1 MDKHLLGN
9 PAKISQSEWIMKSK
23 KKIFLI
29 SLGCAKNLVD
39 SENVLGLLKTNGF
52 PLVSSLQEAEV
63 AIVNTCGFIQSAV
76 EESIDTILEVAKKK
90 RRGEL
95 EALFV
100 MGCFVQRYGYKLLK
114 EIPEVDGW
122 LGTNE
127 IHKIVDILEGGT
139 KDPPSFLISR
149 PTYLADHSVP
159 RVQTTPFYSAYLKI
173 AEGCSHRCSYC
184 TIPRLRGPFRSRS
197 IASLMIEAENM
208 VDRGA
213 KEINLIAQDTTMYG
227 RDLEGD
233 IRLEDLLERLIHVQ
247 RLCWIR
253 MLYGHPQGISDRLL
267 ELLDGEEM
275 ICPYLDIPFQ
285 HINEEILK
293 AMGRNCNRET
303 PWQLIERIRSRFRQ
317 ISLRTT
323 VMVGFPGET
332 DKIFDE
338 LYSFVK
344 AVEFD
349 HLGAFIF
356 SPEEGTPAARL
367 ETVVEERVAKER
379 LDAIMLLQ
387 AEISRR
393 KNQGMVGHRVSVLVE
408 GVSPETD
415 LLLKGRTATMAPDV
429 DGQVLINKGDAVI
442 GEIAPV
448 RIREAHAYDLVG
460 QIP

>member
-1 MDKHLLGN
+1 M
-9 PAKISQSEWIMKSK
+9 
-23 KKIFLI
+23 
-29 SLGCAKNLVD
+29 D

-52 PLVSSLQEAEV
+52 PLVSRIQEAEV
-63 AIVNTCGFIQSAV
+63 AIINTCGFIQSAV

-90 RRGEL
+90 RKGEL

-122 LGTNE
+122 LGTGE
-127 IHKIVDILEGGT
+127 IHKIVDILGAGS

-159 RVQTTPFYSAYLKI
+159 RAQTTPFYSAYLKI

-184 TIPRLRGPFRSRS
+184 TIPRLRGAFRSRS
-197 IASLMIEAENM
+197 MASLLIEAENM
-208 VDRGA
+208 AGRGV

-227 RDLEGD
+227 RDLGGD
-233 IRLEDLLERLIHVQ
+233 IRVEDLLERLIQVQ
-247 RLCWIR
+247 GLCWIR

-267 ELLDGEEM
+267 ELMDGEQM

-285 HINEEILK
+285 HINGKILK
-293 AMGRNCNRET
+293 AMGRHSNGET
-303 PWQLIERIRSRFRQ
+303 LWQLIERIRSKTRQ

-332 DKIFDE
+332 DQVFDE
-338 LYSFVK
+338 LYNFIK

-356 SPEEGTPAARL
+356 SPEQGTPAARS
-367 ETVVEERVAKER
+367 EAVVEERVAKER
-379 LDAIMLLQ
+379 LEAIMHLQ
-387 AEISRR
+387 AEISRK
-393 KNQGMVGHRVSVLVE
+393 KNQGIVGQRVSVLVE
-408 GVSPETD
+408 GISPETD
-415 LLLKGRTATMAPDV
+415 LLLKGRTATMAPEV
-429 DGQVLINKGDAVI
+429 DGQVLINKGEGVI
-442 GEIAPV
+442 GEIASV
-448 RIREAHAYDLVG
+448 RITEAHTYDLVG
-460 QIP
+460 EIVQ

>member
-1 MDKHLLGN
+1 
-9 PAKISQSEWIMKSK
+9 MKSK

-39 SENVLGLLKTNGF
+39 SENVLGVLKTNGF

-100 MGCFVQRYGYKLLK
+100 MGCFVQRYGYKLIK

-122 LGTNE
+122 LGTGE
-127 IHKIVDILEGGT
+127 ILKIVDILEAGS

-149 PTYLADHSVP
+149 PTHLADHTVP
-159 RVQTTPFYSAYLKI
+159 RAQTTPFYSAYLKI

-184 TIPRLRGPFRSRS
+184 MIPSLRGPYRSRS
-197 IASLMIEAENM
+197 LDSLIVEAQNM
-208 VDRGA
+208 VGRGV

-233 IRLEDLLERLIHVQ
+233 IRLEDLLERLIQIQGV
-247 RLCWIR
+247 CWIR
-253 MLYGHPQGISDRLL
+253 ILYGHPQGISDRLL
-267 ELLDGEEM
+267 QLVDGEEM

-285 HINEEILK
+285 HINGKILK
-293 AMGRNCNRET
+293 AMGRNCNGET
-303 PWQLIERIRSRFRQ
+303 PWQLIERIRSKTQQ

-338 LYSFVK
+338 LYNFIK
-344 AVEFD
+344 AAEFD

-356 SPEEGTPAARL
+356 SPEGGTPAARL
-367 ETVVEERVAKER
+367 GTAVEERVAKER
-379 LDAIMLLQ
+379 LEAIMRLQ

-429 DGQVLINKGDAVI
+429 DGQVLINKGEAVI

-448 RIREAHAYDLVG
+448 RITEAHTYDLVG
-460 QIP
+460 EIVQ